1 MKLEEA
7 KICLSIQVEVK
18 HRLGKDYEAKA
29 LQLGLEA
36 LIAVERARKGVL
48 IDNVGRLPN
57 ETISSS

>member
-1 MKLEEA
+1 MKLDEA

-36 LIAVERARKGVL
+36 LTAISADRCGDASLLNRP
-48 IDNVGRLPN
+48 LPS
-57 ETISSS
+57 ETKD

>member
-1 MKLEEA
+1 MTIDEA

-36 LIAVERARKGVL
+36 LSRIQAYREVKL
-48 IDNVGRLPN
+48 SDDYFKLPG
-57 ETISSS
+57 ETKD

>member
-1 MKLEEA
+1 MKIEEA

-36 LIAVERARKGVL
+36 LGRLEEHRKEQMDVTERL
-48 IDNVGRLPN
+48 LPN
-57 ETISSS
+57 ETK